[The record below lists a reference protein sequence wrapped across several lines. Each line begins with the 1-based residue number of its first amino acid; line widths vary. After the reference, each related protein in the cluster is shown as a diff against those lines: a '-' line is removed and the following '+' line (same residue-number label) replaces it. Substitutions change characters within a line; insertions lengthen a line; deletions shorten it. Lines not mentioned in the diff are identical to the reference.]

1 MNKAIIKTD
10 RIETRMENMLNC
22 GTKGAKYTA
31 DWKKPQS
38 ADVYKQS
45 MVDCY
50 TVFAKA
56 LVTDGV
62 REDYKELAD
71 ECLTLLKKRITV
83 KGEKVTTKLESDKAL
98 QSFVCFQFERYAL
111 RILHGSRDVLAIK
124 GLGFAVKAKDTK
136 APAKQEK
143 PAKPAKPAKKAPAK
157 QENSDVLQQILAGVN
172 GLNTRM
178 ERVEQ
183 GMEELS
189 SRVTALENKPKRT
202 RKAKE
207 NVES

>member
-10 RIETRMENMLNC
+10 RIEERMENMSKC
-22 GTKGAKYTA
+22 STRGAHFSA
-31 DWKKPQS
+31 DWKKPH
-38 ADVYKQS
+38 ADSVYKQS

-56 LVTDGV
+56 LITNEV
-62 REDYKELAD
+62 RDDYKELAD
-71 ECLTLLKKRITV
+71 ECLGLLKKRMSV
-83 KGEKVTTKLESDKAL
+83 KGSTVSVKLEDDKAL

-111 RILHGSRDVLAIK
+111 RILAGSREQLSFQK
-124 GLGFAVKAKDTK
+124 LGFGLKAKEEKPAK

-143 PAKPAKPAKKAPAK
+143 PAKQSKKAPAK
-157 QENSDVLQQILAGVN
+157 QEADVLQQILAGVN

-189 SRVTALENKPKRT
+189 ARVTALENKPKRT